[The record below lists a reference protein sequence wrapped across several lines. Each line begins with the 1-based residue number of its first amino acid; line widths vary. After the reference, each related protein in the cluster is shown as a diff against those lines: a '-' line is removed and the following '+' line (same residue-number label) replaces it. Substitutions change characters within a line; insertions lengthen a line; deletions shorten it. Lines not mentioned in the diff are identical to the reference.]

1 MTEIKQIAVE
11 KLIPHEKN
19 PRTDIGDINELIDSI
34 SKNGILQNLTVVP
47 DGDNYKILIGHRRAA
62 AAKAAGLE
70 TVPCAVVEMDEKKQ
84 VETMLL
90 ENMQRRNLTVYEE
103 AKSMQLLLDMG
114 ATVEDIAASTGFSRS
129 TVYTRVSFNKFNDD
143 SFKKSLERNISIEDY
158 IKTAAIKDEKQREKV
173 LKSAGT
179 SNFGWELSRAEA
191 DEKAAENLPRIK
203 AELESIHAEELD
215 KHPSYADGYRSVHTI
230 TTAKFE
236 DGEIAAADW
245 RDESKEYYW
254 CKSGIYIH
262 IFYKEA
268 EKEESDGPT
277 FKDIQLGKRIDA
289 ADAAREQ
296 IKSDEATA
304 RTLRNDFI
312 RGFKDFRQAAN
323 MADWILRLISLD
335 FAEEKYTDI
344 DADCIAGLLDKEI
357 PDGIEEEDKETYLY
371 DNVHPGTFMAAVVY
385 NLFTE
390 GGISC
395 CAYGWSSTFPKY
407 TENKRLKL
415 MYKFLESLGY
425 ETSDTER
432 QLIDGTHPAYSAG
445 EEWETDGEEE

>member
-179 SNFGWELSRAEA
+179 SNFAWELSRAEA
-191 DEKAAENLPRIK
+191 DEKAAENMPRIK

-215 KHPSYADGYRSVHTI
+215 EYPGYADGYRRSYTVNIANFKDGNI
-230 TTAKFE
+230 T
-236 DGEIAAADW
+236 AADW

-254 CKSGIYIH
+254 HKGGSYIH
-262 IFYKEA
+262 IYYKET

-277 FKDIQLGKRIDA
+277 FKDIQLGKRIKA

-323 MADWILRLISLD
+323 MADWILRLISFD
-335 FAEEKYTDI
+335 FAEEEYTNI
-344 DADCIAGLLDKEI
+344 DADCIAELLDKEI

-371 DNVHPGTFMAAVVY
+371 DNIHPGTFMAAAVY

-390 GGISC
+390 GDTGC
-395 CAYGWSSTFPKY
+395 CVYGWSSTFPKY
-407 TENKRLKL
+407 AENKRLKL